1 VPERREPAGHFIL
14 YTVYFILEPVGRSL
28 AATKGV
34 RLGRGL
40 HGASY
45 FILYTLYFTHT
56 LRGLHGACLALVLL
70 VLACGSTL
78 YCILYTSGTRV
89 WRRRGRGLCQ
99 GTLYFILY
107 TPSREGPLPDGLK
120 YKV

>member
-1 VPERREPAGHFIL
+1 
-14 YTVYFILEPVGRSL
+14 
-28 AATKGV
+28 V

-78 YCILYTSGTRV
+78 YFILYTSGTRV